1 MQARKFYE
9 SALRLE
15 PSYLGAV
22 LALADL
28 HVLEGRN
35 GEAIALLQK
44 YLKNWTD
51 DALHTKLAQILAAT
65 GKVGESLTYFQIAL
79 RLGSLF

>member
-1 MQARKFYE
+1 MNKQARKFYE

-15 PSYLGAV
+15 PGYLGAV
-22 LALADL
+22 VDLADL

-44 YLKNWTD
+44 YLKNWSD
-51 DALHTKLAQILAAT
+51 DTLHTKIAQILAAT
-65 GKVGESLTYFQIAL
+65 GKVHESLSHYQEAL
-79 RLGSLF
+79 R